1 MIRRPPR
8 STLFPYTTLFRSE
21 RDFVAAKFRRAP
33 HNQTEHYSRIMFDGS
48 GCLTRFD
55 HLFRALEK
63 LAGVET
69 HGRGGNHAEVGERGV
84 ASADG
89 WKPIE
94 NVAEAVALGD

>member
-1 MIRRPPR
+1 
-8 STLFPYTTLFRSE
+8 
-21 RDFVAAKFRRAP
+21 
-33 HNQTEHYSRIMFDGS
+33 QTEHYSRIMFDGS

-94 NVAEAVALGD
+94 NVAEAVALGDLLHLRAGIGDRDKVAARLVGAHGLLDALEEVL